1 MSGKVYSV
9 IPTNFFSAMSYST
22 RKSIAVVLVALMLV
36 VVPASAAATTTPA
49 RPDAVPEES
58 PANVNQVAVNN
69 STDVGPADTVYVTED
84 GDAVLVYR
92 EETNETTRLE
102 LGLDMSE
109 GLMHTLV
116 TEELDSEVT
125 GTAQAAIGQSEFL
138 ANGSM
143 TAPKPDELESLD
155 ATAEVTRTSS
165 EATSSLTLDA
175 VVESEDSMT
184 GQAGTIS
191 TEGQLR
197 STASSFDFSGSASAS
212 GTSSA
217 GAMGPM
223 EHSVSITET
232 ETGYTVDVAQDYE
245 VSHYARQQWD
255 TRENATRTLE
265 MQYGLIAEQLGG
277 ESEVTI
283 DAYDFTESGENTYRL
298 DIEYTIEY
306 RDVHEAVTQQLT
318 QTLAEAENLTLSQP
332 EARDISERLQEL
344 EVERISGSVTAEEE
358 QMTADWDV
366 QFENFDTVALALL
379 DLAESAEEMPEST
392 QEQLDRVR
400 TQLEAGQEAGLV
412 QTASWQG
419 ELEAGSDGT
428 ATVSFQAQSEAENW
442 GEYVSALEERGI
454 DTTTYQLRLSATTT
468 DGEVTADLEVTMSDE
483 DLLAQMFSP
492 GAMGSDA
499 PNELSEAARTFRQA
513 DFERAKMDISAEDG
527 QLRVEAGAKFA
538 NASAFADLMQETY
551 GHTVESV
558 VSQPEDG
565 SQVTYV
571 RVEGLVDGSAT
582 ESDVRSLDL
591 ADEDT
596 EIKLPG
602 EWDREFPAMDSTSA
616 AEFLGV
622 EPPEESG
629 SSGNGSSGNGAADD
643 ANNAETAT
651 TADDSGGGGSGG
663 SASSGMPGFGL
674 GVALVALLA
683 GLALVSRRR
692 TE

>member
-1 MSGKVYSV
+1 MWNSNGR
-9 IPTNFFSAMSYST
+9 P
-22 RKSIAVVLVALMLV
+22 IAVVLVALMLV
-36 VVPASAAATTTPA
+36 VVPASAAATTSQTTA
-49 RPDAVPEES
+49 TSDASLEE
-58 PANVNQVAVNN
+58 PTVNFNQASANN
-69 STDVGPADTVYVTED
+69 STDVDPADTVYVTEN
-84 GDAVLVYR
+84 GDAILVYR
-92 EETNETTRLE
+92 EESNETTRLE
-102 LGLDMSE
+102 LGMDMSE
-109 GLMHTLV
+109 GLMHMLV
-116 TEELDSEVT
+116 TDELDSEVT

-143 TAPKPDELESLD
+143 TAPKPEELRSLD
-155 ATAEVTRTSS
+155 ANAEVTRTSS
-165 EATSSLTLDA
+165 EATSSVTLDA
-175 VVESEDSMT
+175 VVESEDTTM
-184 GQAGTIS
+184 QAGTIS

-197 STASSFDFSGSASAS
+197 STASSFDFSGSAAVS

-232 ETGYTVDVAQDYE
+232 ETGYTVDVAQDYQ
-245 VSHYARQQWD
+245 VGHYARQQWD

-283 DAYDFTESGENTYRL
+283 DAYEFTETGENTYRL

-306 RDVHEAVTQQLT
+306 RNVHEAVTQQLT
-318 QTLAEAENLTLSQP
+318 QTLAEAENLTLSEA

-344 EVERISGSVTAEEE
+344 EIERVSGSVTVEEQ

-379 DLAESAEEMPEST
+379 DLAESVESAEEMPEST

-400 TQLEAGQEAGLV
+400 TQLEAAQESGLV

-428 ATVSFQAQSEAENW
+428 ATVSFQARSEAENW
-442 GEYVSALEERGI
+442 AEYVSALEERGI
-454 DTTTYQLRLSATTT
+454 DTTSYRLRLSATTT
-468 DGEVTADLEVTMSDE
+468 DGEVTADLEVTMEDE
-483 DLLAQMFSP
+483 DLLGQLFSP
-492 GAMGSDA
+492 AATGSDA
-499 PNELSEAARTFRQA
+499 PDELSEAARAFRQA
-513 DFERAKMDISAEDG
+513 DFERAKMDVSAEDG

-538 NASAFADLMQETY
+538 NASAFGDLMEETY
-551 GHTVESV
+551 GHTVQSV
-558 VSQPEDG
+558 VSRPDDG

-582 ESDVRSLDL
+582 KSDVRSLDV
-591 ADEDT
+591 ANEST
-596 EIKLPG
+596 TIRLPG

-629 SSGNGSSGNGAADD
+629 SSGNGSADD
-643 ANNAETAT
+643 PNDAETAT
-651 TADDSGGGGSGG
+651 TADDSGDGGGSG

-674 GVALVALLA
+674 GVAFVALLA
-683 GLALVSRRR
+683 GLAVVSRRR